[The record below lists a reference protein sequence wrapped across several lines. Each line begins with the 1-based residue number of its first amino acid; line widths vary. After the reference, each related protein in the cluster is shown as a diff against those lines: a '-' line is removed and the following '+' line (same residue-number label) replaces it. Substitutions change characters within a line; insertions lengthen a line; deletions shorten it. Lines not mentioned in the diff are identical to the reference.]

1 MEHQQAAAHHDEEH
15 PPTTIRQYI
24 LIGVILAI
32 ITVVELMLTEAFD
45 LETRTLVIL
54 LVALSSVKFAIVV
67 ALFMHLKFDNP
78 LFTRLFA
85 FGLVLAGSL
94 LIALIALF
102 WGDHQESRTVA
113 AFATPGA
120 VAAHEAEA
128 EAHGEGEGEGEGTPA
143 AGGEGGA
150 PEGDPAAGVV
160 QGLPVGDFFQAN
172 CAVCHGAD
180 RAGITGLGLPLTPTA
195 LTQPDE
201 FYHETIANGR
211 AGTAMPAWSPQ
222 LSDEDISALVQF
234 IKHVE
239 P

>member
-1 MEHQQAAAHHDEEH
+1 MEHQQAAAHHEEEH

-24 LIGVILAI
+24 LIGVILAV
-32 ITVVELMLTEAFD
+32 ITVVELLLTEAFD

-78 LFTRLFA
+78 LFWRLFA

-102 WGDHQESRTVA
+102 WGDHQDSRTVA
-113 AFATPGA
+113 AYATPGA
-120 VAAHEAEA
+120 V
-128 EAHGEGEGEGEGTPA
+128 EAHAAAGDDHGDEGTPA
-143 AGGEGGA
+143 AGEDGPA
-150 PEGDPAAGVV
+150 GDPAAGVV
-160 QGLPVGDFFQAN
+160 QDMPVGDFFQAN
-172 CAVCHGAD
+172 CAVCHGAN
-180 RAGITGLGLPLTPTA
+180 REGVTGLGLPLTPAA
-195 LTQPDE
+195 LTEPDE
-201 FYHETIANGR
+201 FYHDTIANGR
-211 AGTAMPAWSPQ
+211 AGTAMPPWSPQ
-222 LSDEDISALVQF
+222 LSDEDIDALVQF